1 MGEPEPINKPVS
13 VPPLPPKIR
22 NERQFESEETINSDQ
37 FVPKLPP
44 KIKLDQQDETH
55 SSPGK
60 KVFLLTLATISIK
73 RYIGYVH
80 YHSINS

>member
-1 MGEPEPINKPVS
+1 MAEDSEPIIKPVS

-22 NERQFESEETINSDQ
+22 NEPQFESKGPVTSDQ

-55 SSPGK
+55 SSPGNHLFF
-60 KVFLLTLATISIK
+60 FL
-73 RYIGYVH
+73 
-80 YHSINS
+80 